1 MRCAQTAAA
10 EPLAGTA
17 PRARWWWLIE
27 VAGSWGAKVVAECRI
42 PAVRAL
48 PSGDARRVILIRRP
62 GRHPASDDAA
72 PLRVWI
78 AGAMPGDPPTRLAVT
93 DTPEEILTWP
103 IEGPATA
110 VADPDAP
117 VLAVCTNAS
126 RDLCCGLDGRALV
139 TAIVDE
145 PGVWECSHLGGHR
158 FAPTALHVPT
168 GLVYGR
174 LTDAVARDLLRHGPD
189 ADSLPFLRG
198 RSALS
203 PAVQAAEIDLLSRG
217 LSVDTR
223 TATVDGGDDEAVVGF
238 AGSPAVR
245 VRRVIGVDRPEQCGG
260 ESVPTRSWQI
270 VGVDD

>member
-1 MRCAQTAAA
+1 MRCTQTAAA

-27 VAGSWGAKVVAECRI
+27 VAGSWGAKAVAECRI

-48 PSGDARRVILIRRP
+48 PSDDARRVILIRRP
-62 GRHPASDDAA
+62 GRHPASDETA

-78 AGAMPGDPPTRLAVT
+78 AGALPGDPPPRLGVAEVA
-93 DTPEEILTWP
+93 EEILEWP

-110 VADPDAP
+110 VADPEAP
-117 VLAVCTNAS
+117 ILAVCTNAS

-139 TAIVDE
+139 TALADE

-174 LTDAVARDLLRHGPD
+174 LTEAVARDLIRHGPE
-189 ADSLPFLRG
+189 ADSIPSLRG
-198 RSALS
+198 RSAL
-203 PAVQAAEIDLLSRG
+203 AAAAQAAEIEFLRRG
-217 LSVDTR
+217 LRVDPR
-223 TATVDGGDDEAVVGF
+223 AATVNGGDDEAVVAF

-245 VRRVIGVDRPEQCGG
+245 VRRVTGVDRPEQCGG
-260 ESVPTRSWQI
+260 HSVPARSWQT
-270 VGVDD
+270 VSVDD